1 MSRVTEF
8 SEDEERARDGETS
21 RGESRNEGGERTG
34 LKLPKLSLGGRIS
47 QFYHDIKLEML
58 RTTWPTRTE
67 VWSTTVVVL
76 IAVVFF
82 GFYLWGIDLLITLG
96 FESLQNAIK

>member
-8 SEDEERARDGETS
+8 SEDDDKSSRTETS
-21 RGESRNEGGERTG
+21 RGDDGGEGGERTG

-58 RTTWPTRTE
+58 KTTWPSRNE

-76 IAVVFF
+76 IAVIFF
-82 GFYLWGIDLLITLG
+82 GFYLWGIDLLITMG
-96 FESLQNAIK
+96 FESLQNAIR